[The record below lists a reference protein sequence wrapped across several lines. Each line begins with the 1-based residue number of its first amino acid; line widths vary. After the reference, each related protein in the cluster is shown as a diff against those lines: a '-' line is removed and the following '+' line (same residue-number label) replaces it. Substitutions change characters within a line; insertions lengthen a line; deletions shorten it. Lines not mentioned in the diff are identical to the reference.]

1 MMTKERRGEIAYTLL
16 KHHAKKERIR
26 LDAVNRETGNL
37 AKATGIGEKELTEFV
52 ATIVYSISRTKRSPN
67 SRGNWYNAVNPR
79 GEGKVGRNP
88 LKG

>member
-52 ATIVYSISRTKRSPN
+52 ATIVFDLAN
-67 SRGNWYNAVNPR
+67 GNVPR
-79 GEGKVGRNP
+79 IREVTGTTQ
-88 LKG
+88 